1 MSKLKP
7 VHILIIVAVIIVLG
21 AAAWSVGW
29 AARRLVG
36 PNAAPTPTAIE
47 IATATEQS
55 APTAI
60 PATATTTAAPSTP
73 SPVADY
79 TPQATSTKLV
89 PTATPTEEWETV
101 RSGEGLYQVCRRHCQ
116 GKWLQEDVP
125 PSLERYAQETAE
137 HNNLSWPNPPLSTGQ
152 KLQMPPCPGG

>member
-36 PNAAPTPTAIE
+36 PNAAPTPTAME

-60 PATATTTAAPSTP
+60 PATAAPSTP
-73 SPVADY
+73 SPVADD
-79 TPQATSTKLV
+79 TPQATST
-89 PTATPTEEWETV
+89 AM
-101 RSGEGLYQVCRRHCQ
+101 
-116 GKWLQEDVP
+116 P
-125 PSLERYAQETAE
+125 P
-137 HNNLSWPNPPLSTGQ
+137 PPLTPPLRTYIVKPGQ
-152 KLQMPPCPGG
+152 GLAEIAGIVCPDLTSYADREKFAYQIQARNPNKVQNIHNVRPGVELVIPPCPGD

>member
-36 PNAAPTPTAIE
+36 PNAAPTPTAME

-60 PATATTTAAPSTP
+60 PATAAPSTP
-73 SPVADY
+73 SPVADD
-79 TPQATSTKLV
+79 TPQATSTAMPV
-89 PTATPTEEWETV
+89 PTKPTEKLETV
-101 RSGEGLYQVCRRHCQ
+101 EAGEGLYQVCRRHCQ
-116 GKWLQEDVP
+116 GKWPQNDVP
-125 PSLERYAQETAE
+125 PDLERYARETAQT
-137 HNNLSWPNPPLSTGQ
+137 NNLTWPNPSLSTGQ
-152 KLQMPPCPGG
+152 KLQMPPCPED

>member
-36 PNAAPTPTAIE
+36 PNAAPTPTAME

-60 PATATTTAAPSTP
+60 PATAAPSTP
-73 SPVADY
+73 SPVADD
-79 TPQATSTKLV
+79 TPRPTSTAKPTPLRPTLRTYTVKQGQGLAEIAGIVCPDLTSYADREKFAYQIQARNPHKVQNIHNVRPGVELV
-89 PTATPTEEWETV
+89 I
-101 RSGEGLYQVCRRHCQ
+101 
-116 GKWLQEDVP
+116 
-125 PSLERYAQETAE
+125 
-137 HNNLSWPNPPLSTGQ
+137 
-152 KLQMPPCPGG
+152 PPCPGD